1 MFEDNLSEEFA
12 FLDAGRHLQSE
23 SAFNATS
30 SEDDFDAVSEGIFF
44 VGLYILTMVFGCCCM
59 CRTFMY
65 TSRVNSVDAHD
76 LPHLLK
82 STLAKREQ
90 AVLDLFERAK
100 VTMVSHDSSP

>member
-1 MFEDNLSEEFA
+1 MSEDNLSEEFA

-30 SEDDFDAVSEGIFF
+30 SEDDFDDNAVSQGIFF
-44 VGLYILTMVFGCCCM
+44 VGMHILLMVIFGCSCM
-59 CRTFMY
+59 CRTYMY
-65 TSRVNSVDAHD
+65 TRRVISVDA
-76 LPHLLK
+76 PE

-100 VTMVSHDSSP
+100 VTMVSNDKTHGDG